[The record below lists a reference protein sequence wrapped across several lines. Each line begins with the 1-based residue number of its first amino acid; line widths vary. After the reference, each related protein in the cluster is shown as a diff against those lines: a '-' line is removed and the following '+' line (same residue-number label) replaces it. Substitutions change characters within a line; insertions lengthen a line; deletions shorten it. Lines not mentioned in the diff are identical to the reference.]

1 MGRGGAWWRAASNAL
16 GCPPACA
23 VAPAC
28 ALCLL
33 PPWLWWEGRPLLH
46 HRMAPLHHVGA
57 PLLLLNA
64 SVVVLLN
71 LSTMALIKHTSALT
85 LNVSGVFKDIGAP
98 RTRARPPAHTHA
110 HAHAHAHAHT
120 HAHAR
125 ARARLLT
132 AVHARL
138 PPRRRRRVPQA

>member
-1 MGRGGAWWRAASNAL
+1 
-16 GCPPACA
+16 
-23 VAPAC
+23 
-28 ALCLL
+28 
-33 PPWLWWEGRPLLH
+33 
-46 HRMAPLHHVGA
+46 MAPLHHVGA

-98 RTRARPPAHTHA
+98 RTRARRRPPPRPRPCTSTPAHD
-110 HAHAHAHAHT
+110 
-120 HAHAR
+120 R
-125 ARARLLT
+125 ARARLRT

-138 PPRRRRRVPQA
+138 PPRG

>member
-1 MGRGGAWWRAASNAL
+1 MGRGGGCWRAASNAL

-98 RTRARPPAHTHA
+98 RTRARARPPP
-110 HAHAHAHAHT
+110 
-120 HAHAR
+120 R
-125 ARARLLT
+125 PRPRPRPRPCARARLLT

-138 PPRRRRRVPQA
+138 PPRRRRCVPQA

>member
-1 MGRGGAWWRAASNAL
+1 MGGEGGVGRGGGCWRAASNAL

-98 RTRARPPAHTHA
+98 RTRARRRPPPRRRRRPCTSTPAHD
-110 HAHAHAHAHT
+110 
-120 HAHAR
+120 R
-125 ARARLLT
+125 ARARLRT

-138 PPRRRRRVPQA
+138 PPRG

>member
-1 MGRGGAWWRAASNAL
+1 
-16 GCPPACA
+16 
-23 VAPAC
+23 
-28 ALCLL
+28 
-33 PPWLWWEGRPLLH
+33 
-46 HRMAPLHHVGA
+46 MAPLHHVGA

-98 RTRARPPAHTHA
+98 RTRARRRPPPRPRPCTSTPAHD
-110 HAHAHAHAHT
+110 
-120 HAHAR
+120 R
-125 ARARLLT
+125 ARPRLLT

-138 PPRRRRRVPQA
+138 PPRG

>member
-1 MGRGGAWWRAASNAL
+1 MGGEGGAGRGCGWWQAASNAL

-98 RTRARPPAHTHA
+98 RTRARARPPP
-110 HAHAHAHAHT
+110 
-120 HAHAR
+120 R
-125 ARARLLT
+125 PRPRPRPCARARLLT
-132 AVHARL
+132 AVHALL
-138 PPRRRRRVPQA
+138 PPRG